1 MDTLIELYDER
12 PLENVLA
19 TDMFQPKR
27 TVFICNR
34 EAGAD
39 GNLERKMKDY
49 VRYRGLKTELVFM
62 DAKQYSVSSVLA
74 ALRQTVSQY
83 PDCALDIT
91 GGTDDEL
98 FAAGILCSEKDIPV
112 ITYSLTLNRF
122 FNIQNALEYEDL
134 GCPIRYSAED
144 FFRMAGGVMREGR
157 VDNTILENYFD
168 IIDPFFD
175 IFMKN
180 RRKWGSIVAYFQQVS
195 QIPRE
200 QPIKLEVTGNY
211 TVKGERGQRISA
223 PEDVLR
229 KLEHIGMLRD
239 LRIEPE
245 KKVSFVFRD
254 AQVRKWL
261 RDVGSVL
268 ELCTYKKCVE
278 CGLYNDVHTSVVV
291 DWEKNAGRDKVTN
304 EIDVMAVCGV
314 IPVFISCKTCAVT
327 TEALNELAILR
338 DRFGGKGARAAI
350 VTTES
355 CKPVTVN
362 RARELDI
369 EVIEQ
374 RDIISGQW
382 KNRLKALAKNCRT

>member
-19 TDMFQPKR
+19 TDMFKPKR

-34 EAGAD
+34 EASAD
-39 GNLERKMKDY
+39 GHFERKMKDY
-49 VRYRGLKTELVFM
+49 VRYRGLPTEIVFM
-62 DAKQYSVSSVLA
+62 DAKQYSVSSVLE
-74 ALRQTVSQY
+74 ALGRIVDQY
-83 PDCALDIT
+83 PDCVLDIT

-122 FNIQNALEYEDL
+122 FSIRNALEYEDL

-157 VDNTILENYFD
+157 VDNAILENYFD

-200 QPIKLEVTGNY
+200 QPIKLEVSGAY
-211 TVKGERGQRISA
+211 TVKGERGRRISA
-223 PEDVLR
+223 PEDTLR
-229 KLEHIGMLRD
+229 QLEHIGMIHD
-239 LRIEPE
+239 LHIEPE

-268 ELCTYKKCVE
+268 EIYTYKKCVE

-291 DWEKNAGRDKVTN
+291 DWEKNAFRDKVTN
-304 EIDVMAVCGV
+304 EIDVMAVRGV

-338 DRFGGKGARAAI
+338 DRFGGRGAHAVI
-350 VTTES
+350 VTTDS
-355 CKPVTVN
+355 CKAVTIN

-369 EVIEQ
+369 EVFEQ
-374 RDIISGQW
+374 RDIVSGQW
-382 KNRLKALAKNCRT
+382 KNRLKAIAKN